1 MSFLRRWSLAL
12 PAHGI
17 NGLSVVLGLGLV
29 HLVCWILGGPAASLA
44 AVSGAIFT
52 SLPDTPLA
60 PARTRLRVATGAVV
74 GTLASVLALS
84 LSTHPLGLGLLV
96 ALIGAVSA
104 MTMAWG
110 ARAGPLSFVPILALV
125 FSLAHPPTADVH
137 DIVHHALWTLTG
149 ATLYWAWAGWVSRRL
164 QPRLRQLAVASAF
177 RALGELLRARGQLLA
192 LPATDTPDAQTALT
206 HWIIHQAALD
216 EQIQA
221 ARDLLFEAQHRPAA
235 LRLSDALLQAIEL
248 RDALMVSEL
257 DLAGLGKEDTAQD
270 TRQALGDWLG
280 SLGDALALQAQALEQ
295 AEPPPPVEVEA
306 LQARLRYSLG
316 QWEGLAPN
324 RLGHILL
331 GRGEHLLKDLARLR
345 AALVEGSGQALP
357 PHDELLRFI
366 SAEGW
371 PLASLGSQL
380 HWHSPIL
387 RHAVR
392 SALALTAAYA
402 LALWLPWASHP
413 NWLVLSVAV
422 VLRGNLEQTL
432 SRRDARILGTLL
444 GCLLVLALAITH
456 VTALSDVIF
465 LLAAGTAHAFVNRR
479 YMITATAATIMA
491 LLQAHLMAPE
501 GGFGVTERLLDTVLG
516 AALAWGASYLF
527 PWWEYRS
534 IPMLA
539 QRARR
544 ALAALTEEA
553 LRWPEASRS
562 ELPMRLARR
571 QAYDAIGALALAAR
585 RTAVEPEAV
594 RLPLRTLAGLLAQ
607 CHVLL
612 AQLSGIRRLLSY
624 RQAELDRRQ
633 VEPALQAHGAEIA
646 RILRSHLEEELPQ
659 TWPAPPPTQTTA
671 DFNQWLLRR
680 LSLAELAACRVA
692 QVNHELAQAA
702 RALRRRA

>member
-1 MSFLRRWSLAL
+1 M
-12 PAHGI
+12 
-17 NGLSVVLGLGLV
+17 
-29 HLVCWILGGPAASLA
+29 
-44 AVSGAIFT
+44 
-52 SLPDTPLA
+52 
-60 PARTRLRVATGAVV
+60 
-74 GTLASVLALS
+74 
-84 LSTHPLGLGLLV
+84 
-96 ALIGAVSA
+96 
-104 MTMAWG
+104 
-110 ARAGPLSFVPILALV
+110 
-125 FSLAHPPTADVH
+125 
-137 DIVHHALWTLTG
+137 
-149 ATLYWAWAGWVSRRL
+149 LYWGWAVWVSRRL

-177 RALGELLRARGQLLA
+177 RALGDLLRARGQLLA
-192 LPATDTPDAQTALT
+192 LPAADGPDAQT
-206 HWIIHQAALD
+206 ALD

-280 SLGDALALQAQALEQ
+280 SLGDALARQAQALEQ
-295 AEPPPPVEVEA
+295 AEPPPPVEVDA

-316 QWEGLAPN
+316 QLEGLTPN

-345 AALVEGSGQALP
+345 AALVEGSGQPLP
-357 PHDELLRFI
+357 PRDELLRFI

-371 PLASLGSQL
+371 PLASLASQL

-392 SALALTAAYA
+392 SALALTVAYV

-444 GCLLVLALAITH
+444 GCLLVLVLAVTRI
-456 VTALSDVIF
+456 TALSDVIF

-479 YMITATAATIMA
+479 YLVTATAATVMA

-501 GGFGVTERLLDTVLG
+501 GGFGVSERLLDTVLG

-544 ALAALTEEA
+544 ALAALTEEG
-553 LRWPEASRS
+553 LRWPEAARS
-562 ELPMRLARR
+562 DLPMRLARR

-585 RTAVEPEAV
+585 RTAVEPERV

-624 RQAELDRRQ
+624 RQAELRSQ
-633 VEPALQAHGAEIA
+633 VEPALQAHGTEIA

-659 TWPAPPPTQTTA
+659 TWPAPP
-671 DFNQWLLRR
+671 LRP
-680 LSLAELAACRVA
+680 SPPPISTSGCCAA
-692 QVNHELAQAA
+692 
-702 RALRRRA
+702 